1 MKPLAAGLDHIG
13 RTVIHDIEETGRII
27 LLFCSILFW
36 MLRPPMK
43 MRNIKSGNESHY
55 RFV

>member
-13 RTVIHDIEETGRII
+13 RTVINYGEETGRIM

-36 MLRPPMK
+36 MLRPPMWT
-43 MRNIKSGNESHY
+43 IWP
-55 RFV
+55 